1 MTMKVIKPLNGK
13 AYGSIGHLPCSRLG
27 PADHCLNDGQC
38 RILTERIRDKHDTII
53 VTEKLDGTCVAV
65 FRDLSDQIIPLMRAG
80 YPAMASNFV
89 QHHMFARWVE
99 QNQAIFSGTLER
111 GERVVG
117 EWLAQAHG
125 TRYNLRGR
133 LPFVVFDLFNA
144 SGERMPQS
152 ELTDRY
158 AFTPK
163 VLHRGGPCSVEA
175 AMEALGKY
183 GHYGAIDEAEGAV
196 WRVERK
202 GKVDFLGKY
211 VRPNKVDGKY
221 LPGISAGEAIWNW
234 RPEQH

>member
-1 MTMKVIKPLNGK
+1 MTAKAIKPLGGR

-38 RILTERIRDKHDTII
+38 RILTEKSRDKHDTII

-65 FRDLSDQIIPLMRAG
+65 YRDPSDQLIPLMRAG
-80 YPAMASNFV
+80 YHAMASNFV
-89 QHHMFARWVE
+89 QHHLFARWVE
-99 QNQAIFSGTLER
+99 ENRSIFHTLEC

-125 TRYNLRGR
+125 TRYDLTNRS
-133 LPFVVFDLFNA
+133 PFVAFDLFN
-144 SGERMPQS
+144 S
-152 ELTDRY
+152 EGDR
-158 AFTPK
+158 ATQDELRGRFLFTPK
-163 VLHRGGPCSVEA
+163 VLHCGGSCSVA
-175 AMEALGKY
+175 TAMEALGMY

-221 LPGISAGEAIWNW
+221 LPEISGRETIWNW
-234 RPEQH
+234 RSE